1 LDFERHPLYRSYS
14 ITAGVSPRLGGQEGS
29 EPNGCS
35 GHPFRGVGQCIGE
48 SQMVYTNSG
57 SKLISRFIGACEI
70 FAGFPPGSFALS
82 VLGTVARNSN
92 DPKLRREA
100 YDAIEN
106 LTLERS
112 SVEKLDPYDRSH
124 SATKTTA
131 TMARTRR

>member
-1 LDFERHPLYRSYS
+1 
-14 ITAGVSPRLGGQEGS
+14 
-29 EPNGCS
+29 
-35 GHPFRGVGQCIGE
+35 
-48 SQMVYTNSG
+48 MVYTNSG

-112 SVEKLDPYDRSH
+112 SVEKLDPYDKLEIFCLQAASTPCQYFRQKNLSYIARY
-124 SATKTTA
+124 ATDDVLGHEVASKLLA
-131 TMARTRR
+131 LSRMFPIRRARLTCS